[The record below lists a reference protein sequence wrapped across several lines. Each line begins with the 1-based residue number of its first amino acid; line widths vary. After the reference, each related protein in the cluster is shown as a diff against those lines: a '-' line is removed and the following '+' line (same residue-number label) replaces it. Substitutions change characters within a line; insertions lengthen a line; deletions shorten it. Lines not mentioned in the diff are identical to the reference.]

1 MREINAFLRP
11 LNQYLFPMDELS
23 VGASLEEIKARI
35 AAVQSKALEEHPVE
49 FEEIYQELNRS
60 LNQIAG
66 N

>member
-1 MREINAFLRP
+1 
-11 LNQYLFPMDELS
+11 MDELS
-23 VGASLEEIKARI
+23 VGASLEEIKGRI
-35 AAVQSKALEEHPVE
+35 ASVQSKALEEHPVE

>member
-1 MREINAFLRP
+1 
-11 LNQYLFPMDELS
+11 MDELS

-35 AAVQSKALEEHPVE
+35 AAVQNKALEEHSVE